1 MRKSSHT
8 DASLL
13 GKQSVERNQD
23 PPKLLTI
30 KSRLAE
36 TIRFPNTSG
45 MNAELSSIEH
55 SLMRDKPVDSIRRF
69 SEMYQWLKE
78 HLQESS
84 FVEQEVLFSDIGHK
98 VDFRFS

>member
-23 PPKLLTI
+23 PPKL
-30 KSRLAE
+30 LAE

-84 FVEQEVLFSDIGHK
+84 FEEQEVLFSDIGHK